1 MGRHDWTFALRI
13 FGLMFIVYR
22 PSSGA
27 TKRKFWEK
35 DLKTITKHDSKLSE
49 VILKVFWENAGKN
62 SSVPHCQQGLMEEF
76 PASKVHLQPAN
87 WRTRKFPCRRMSRQY
102 WPVWVW
108 SQGKIHPFSDIERAN
123 ANQLNSGEL
132 TKNAKLTR
140 ADPESSER
148 ENIFNTQ
155 RDYSTS
161 PRPCDIR
168 YINLGNPNDSVPE
181 N

>member
-13 FGLMFIVYR
+13 FGQMFIVYR

-35 DLKTITKHDSKLSE
+35 DLKTTTKHDSKLSE

-76 PASKVHLQPAN
+76 LASKVHLQPAN

-108 SQGKIHPFSDIERAN
+108 SQGKIHPFSDIERAK

-132 TKNAKLTR
+132 IKKRYAHKGGSRKFGEGKYFQHSKRLFYLPAAMR
-140 ADPESSER
+140 YPL
-148 ENIFNTQ
+148 
-155 RDYSTS
+155 YK
-161 PRPCDIR
+161 PRK
-168 YINLGNPNDSVPE
+168 SKW
-181 N
+181 

>member
-1 MGRHDWTFALRI
+1 MGRHDWTFALRTLTRCSLSTGQVQGQPKGN
-13 FGLMFIVYR
+13 FE
-22 PSSGA
+22 
-27 TKRKFWEK
+27 KR
-35 DLKTITKHDSKLSE
+35 DLKTTTKHDSKLSE

-102 WPVWVW
+102 WPVWVL
-108 SQGKIHPFSDIERAN
+108 SQGKIHPFSDIERAK

-132 TKNAKLTR
+132 TKNATLTR

-148 ENIFNTQ
+148 ENIFNT
-155 RDYSTS
+155 RTDYSTS